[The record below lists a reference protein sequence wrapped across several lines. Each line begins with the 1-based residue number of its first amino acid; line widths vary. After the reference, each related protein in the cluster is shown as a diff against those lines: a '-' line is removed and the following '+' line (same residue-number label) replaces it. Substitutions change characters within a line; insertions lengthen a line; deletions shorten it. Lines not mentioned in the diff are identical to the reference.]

1 MALREYFREMGK
13 RGGYIAALRMTEAE
27 RQERARKG
35 GLAKAAKKR
44 MRSASNSIDSCLAV
58 K

>member
-1 MALREYFREMGK
+1 MMQGYFREMGK

-27 RQERARKG
+27 RQARARKG
-35 GLAKAAKKR
+35 GLAKAAKKK
-44 MRSASNSIDSCLAV
+44 MRSASISVDTCLAV